1 MFGWQSGQSDI
12 FLIWSRNCDA
22 AGFCRNTVT
31 VAPLALAAI
40 IVVTLITMVIGAL
53 GIRVARTPDDFMVA
67 ARAVPPLRNAA
78 AISGEYLSAASFL
91 GVAGLILKDGL
102 GMLWY
107 PVGYAAGYLM
117 LLLLVA
123 APLRRFGAYT
133 IPDFAEGR
141 LGDPKLRKVAT
152 VFVLVI
158 GWFYLLPQL
167 KGAGLTLHVLL
178 GTPYWVGVGV
188 LAIVVTS
195 NIVAGGMKGV
205 TFVQAL
211 QYWIKLVAI
220 ATPAVILLA
229 VAGGIHRHELTRPA
243 PPVFAT
249 TTTVRVQTAVEFNVV
264 DAVEVTAK
272 GEVDG
277 VHVDGPLTLS
287 VGKHDVG
294 NSAVLVFPAGSVT
307 PHAEGLPALD
317 GRTWVSPFVD
327 AGMRG
332 SHPLAAT
339 YSLIVAT
346 FLGTLGLP
354 HILVRFYT
362 NRDGHAA
369 RRTTV
374 IVLMLLGC
382 FYVFPAVFA
391 ILGRLRDPGLYLTG
405 QTDSVVLVLPH
416 ALVAGV
422 GGEVLG
428 ALVAAGAFAAFLSTS
443 SGLLVSVAGAMA
455 HDLRRGGVATFRRC
469 AVLAG
474 AVGLVAGLQVQRFD
488 LNLLVGWCFAIA
500 ASTFCP
506 LLVLGIWWRKL
517 TWVGAIAGLLLG
529 GISSSVAI
537 ILTMIGIAQSGW
549 PGVLLGEPAIWTVP
563 LAFVAMI
570 TVSRAT
576 QAYLPPDLES
586 KLLQLHLPEAL
597 RARPAFGDA

>member
-1 MFGWQSGQSDI
+1 
-12 FLIWSRNCDA
+12 
-22 AGFCRNTVT
+22 VT
-31 VAPLALAAI
+31 FAPLALAAI
-40 IVVTLITMVIGAL
+40 VVVTLTTMVIGAL

-67 ARAVPPLRNAA
+67 ARAVPPFRNAA

-141 LGDPKLRKVAT
+141 LGDPRLRQVAT

-178 GTPYWVGVGV
+178 GTPYWVGVAV
-188 LAIVVTS
+188 LAVVVTS
-195 NIVAGGMKGV
+195 NIAAGGMKGV

-220 ATPAVILLA
+220 AVPAVVLLG
-229 VAGGIHRHELTRPA
+229 VVGGIHRSSLTRPV
-243 PPVFAT
+243 PPVFST
-249 TTTVRVQTAVEFNVV
+249 TTTVRVQTAVELNVLTPV
-264 DAVEVTAK
+264 SVTAD
-272 GEVDG
+272 GEIDG
-277 VHVDGPLTLS
+277 SPIDGPLTLGI
-287 VGKHDVG
+287 GKHEVRDG
-294 NSAVLVFPAGSVT
+294 AVLVFPAGAT
-307 PHAEGLPALD
+307 APHASGLPVLD
-317 GRTWVSPFVD
+317 GHSWVSPFVD
-327 AGMRG
+327 AGYRG
-332 SHPLAAT
+332 AHPLAST

-362 NRDGHAA
+362 NRDGRSA
-369 RRTTV
+369 RRTTI
-374 IVLMLLGC
+374 IVLMLLGG
-382 FYVFPAVFA
+382 FYLFPAVFA
-391 ILGRLRDPGLYLTG
+391 VLGRLRDPGLYVTG

-416 ALVAGV
+416 ALISGI
-422 GGEVLG
+422 GGSVLG

-455 HDLRRGGVATFRRC
+455 HDLLRGGVRTFRRC
-469 AVLAG
+469 AVVAG
-474 AVGLVAGLQVQRFD
+474 AVGLVAGFQVQRFD

-506 LLVLGIWWRKL
+506 LLVLGIWWRRL

-529 GISSSVAI
+529 GCSSSVAI
-537 ILTMIGIAQSGW
+537 IMTMVGVGQTGW
-549 PGVLLGEPAIWTVP
+549 PSVLLGQPAIWTVP
-563 LAFVAMI
+563 LAFLTMI
-570 TVSRAT
+570 VVSRAT
-576 QAYLPPDLES
+576 PACLPADLES

-597 RARPAFGDA
+597 RSRHPAYGEV

>member
-1 MFGWQSGQSDI
+1 
-12 FLIWSRNCDA
+12 L
-22 AGFCRNTVT
+22 T
-31 VAPLALAAI
+31 APLALIAVV
-40 IVVTLITMVIGAL
+40 VVTLATVIVGAL
-53 GIRVARTPDDFMVA
+53 GVRVARTPADFLVA

-91 GVAGLILKDGL
+91 GVAGLLLKDGL

-141 LGDPKLRKVAT
+141 LGEPRLRQVAT

-167 KGAGLTLHVLL
+167 KGAGLTLQVLL
-178 GTPYWVGVGV
+178 GTPYWVGVAV
-188 LAIVVTS
+188 LTIVVTS
-195 NIVAGGMKGV
+195 NIAAGGMKGV
-205 TFVQAL
+205 TFVQAV

-220 ATPAVILLA
+220 ATPAVVLI
-229 VAGGIHRHELTRPA
+229 VVVGGFHRQELTKPA
-243 PPVFAT
+243 PPVFPA
-249 TTTVRVQTAVEFNVV
+249 TTTVRVQTPVTFVV
-264 DAVEVTAK
+264 TQPVTITAK
-272 GEVDG
+272 GDVDG
-277 VHVDGPLTLS
+277 QHFDGPLTLTD
-287 VGKHDVG
+287 GRYQIAEG
-294 NSAVLVFPAGSVT
+294 AELVFPAGSTT
-307 PHAEGLPALD
+307 PHAESLHALD
-317 GRTWVSPFVD
+317 GSSWVSPLVN
-327 AGMRG
+327 AGHRG
-332 SHPLAAT
+332 GHPLAAT

-362 NRDGHAA
+362 NRNGRAA

-374 IVLMLLGC
+374 LVLMLLGL
-382 FYVFPAVFA
+382 FYLFPAVFGV
-391 ILGRLRDPGLYLTG
+391 LGRLRDPGLYLTG

-416 ALVAGV
+416 ALINSL
-422 GGEVLG
+422 GGEILG

-455 HDLRRGGVATFRRC
+455 HDLLRGGVRTFRRC
-469 AVLAG
+469 AVVAG
-474 AVGLVAGLQVQRFD
+474 VVGLAAGLQVARFD

-506 LLVLGIWWRKL
+506 LLVLGIWWRSL
-517 TWVGAIAGLLLG
+517 TWVGAITGLILG
-529 GISSSVAI
+529 GVSSSVAI
-537 ILTMIGIAQSGW
+537 ILTMIGIGTAGW
-549 PGVLLGEPAIWTVP
+549 PSVLLGQPAIWSVP
-563 LAFVAMI
+563 LAFLAM
-570 TVSRAT
+570 VVGSRLSPA
-576 QAYLPPDLES
+576 QLPTDLES

-597 RARPAFGDA
+597 RAADDSAAPSATG

>member
-1 MFGWQSGQSDI
+1 
-12 FLIWSRNCDA
+12 
-22 AGFCRNTVT
+22 VT
-31 VAPLALAAI
+31 GGELALVAI
-40 IVVTLITMVIGAL
+40 MAVTLITTVVGAL

-91 GVAGLILKDGL
+91 GVAGLLLKDGL

-141 LGDPKLRKVAT
+141 LGEPRLRQVAT
-152 VFVLVI
+152 AFVLLI

-178 GTPYWVGVGV
+178 GAPYWVGVGV

-195 NIVAGGMKGV
+195 NIAAGGMKGV
-205 TFVQAL
+205 TFVQAV

-220 ATPAVILLA
+220 ATPAVVLLV
-229 VAGGIHRHELTRPA
+229 VAGGIHRSALTRPA
-243 PPVFAT
+243 PPVFST
-249 TTTVRVQTAVEFNVV
+249 TTTVRVQTAVAFDVSSP
-264 DAVEVTAK
+264 VTVTVR
-272 GEVDG
+272 GTIDG
-277 VHVDGPLTLS
+277 VPIDGPLTLS
-287 VGKHDVG
+287 SGRHSVRDG
-294 NSAVLVFPAGSVT
+294 AVLVFPAGAAA
-307 PHAEGLPALD
+307 PHAAGLPVLS
-317 GRTWVSPFVD
+317 GRSWVSPFVND
-327 AGMRG
+327 GHRG
-332 SHPLAAT
+332 AHPLAAT

-362 NRDGHAA
+362 NRDGRAA

-374 IVLMLLGC
+374 LVLMLLGG
-382 FYVFPAVFA
+382 FYLFPAVFA
-391 ILGRLRDPGLYLTG
+391 VLARLRDPGLYLTG

-416 ALVAGV
+416 ALVAGL
-422 GGEVLG
+422 GGELLG

-455 HDLRRGGVATFRRC
+455 HDLLRGGVRTFRRC
-469 AVLAG
+469 AVVAG
-474 AVGLVAGLQVQRFD
+474 AIGLVAGLQVQQFD

-506 LLVLGIWWRKL
+506 LLVLGIWWRRL
-517 TWVGAIAGLLLG
+517 TWVGAIAGLVIG
-529 GISSSVAI
+529 GGSSSVAI
-537 ILTMIGIAQSGW
+537 ILTMLGVGRTGW
-549 PGVLLGEPAIWTVP
+549 PGVLLGQPAIWTVP
-563 LAFVAMI
+563 LAFLAMVA
-570 TVSRAT
+570 VSRAT
-576 QAYLPPDLES
+576 PAQLPADLEA
-586 KLLQLHLPEAL
+586 KLMQLHLPEAL
-597 RARPAFGDA
+597 QPRRPVERTSP

>member
-1 MFGWQSGQSDI
+1 MSGGSI
-12 FLIWSRNCDA
+12 ALIA
-22 AGFCRNTVT
+22 V
-31 VAPLALAAI
+31 
-40 IVVTLITMVIGAL
+40 IVVTLITMVVGAL
-53 GIRVARTPDDFMVA
+53 GIRIARTPDDFLVA

-91 GVAGLILKDGL
+91 GVAGLLLKDGL

-141 LGDPKLRKVAT
+141 LGAPRLRQVAT
-152 VFVLVI
+152 IFVLVI

-167 KGAGLTLHVLL
+167 KGAGLTLQVLL
-178 GTPYWVGVGV
+178 GTPYWVGVAV
-188 LAIVVTS
+188 LAVVVTS
-195 NIVAGGMKGV
+195 NIAAGGMKGV
-205 TFVQAL
+205 TFVQAV
-211 QYWIKLVAI
+211 QYWIKLMAI
-220 ATPAVILLA
+220 ATPAIVLIV
-229 VAGGIHRHELTRPA
+229 VAGGLHRADLAKPA
-243 PPVFAT
+243 PPVFDTAT
-249 TTTVRVQTAVEFNVV
+249 TVKVQATVDFVVAEPVTVQAHGDVDHELVE
-264 DAVEVTAK
+264 
-272 GEVDG
+272 
-277 VHVDGPLTLS
+277 GPLTLTTGAHRVAS
-287 VGKHDVG
+287 G
-294 NSAVLVFPAGSVT
+294 AELVFPAGSAA
-307 PHAEGLPALD
+307 PHAQGVRAQD
-317 GRTWVSPFVD
+317 GSSWVSPLVN
-327 AGMRG
+327 AGHKG
-332 SHPLAAT
+332 GHPLAAT

-362 NRDGHAA
+362 NRNGRAA

-374 IVLMLLGC
+374 IVLGLLGV
-382 FYVFPAVFA
+382 FYLFPAVFA
-391 ILGRLRDPGLYLTG
+391 VLARLRDPGLYLTG

-416 ALVAGV
+416 ALITSVW
-422 GGEVLG
+422 GEILG

-455 HDLRRGGVATFRRC
+455 HDLLRGGVRTFRRC
-469 AVLAG
+469 ALLAG
-474 AVGLVAGLQVQRFD
+474 AIGLVAGLQVQRFD

-506 LLVLGIWWRKL
+506 LLVLGIWWRSL

-529 GISSSVAI
+529 GVSSSVAI
-537 ILTMIGIAQSGW
+537 IMTMVGVGNSGW
-549 PGVLLGEPAIWTVP
+549 PSVLLGQPAIWTVP

-570 TVSRAT
+570 IGSRLTPA
-576 QAYLPPDLES
+576 QMPADLES

-597 RARPAFGDA
+597 RPVVPAAD

>member
-1 MFGWQSGQSDI
+1 
-12 FLIWSRNCDA
+12 
-22 AGFCRNTVT
+22 VT
-31 VAPLALAAI
+31 FAPLALAAI

-67 ARAVPPLRNAA
+67 ARAVPPFRNAA

-141 LGDPKLRKVAT
+141 LGDPRLRQVAT

-188 LAIVVTS
+188 LAVVVTS
-195 NIVAGGMKGV
+195 NIAAGGMKGV

-220 ATPAVILLA
+220 AVPAVVLLG
-229 VAGGIHRHELTRPA
+229 VVGGIHRSALTRPV
-243 PPVFAT
+243 PPVFST
-249 TTTVRVQTAVEFNVV
+249 NTTVRVQTSVELNVV
-264 DAVEVTAK
+264 TAVGVTAD
-272 GEVDG
+272 GEIDG
-277 VHVDGPLTLS
+277 TRFDGPITLA
-287 VGKHDVG
+287 VGKHDVRDG
-294 NSAVLVFPAGSVT
+294 AVLVFPAGAT
-307 PHAEGLPALD
+307 APHASGLPVLD
-317 GRTWVSPFVD
+317 GHSWVSPFVD
-327 AGMRG
+327 AGHRG
-332 SHPLAAT
+332 AHPLAST

-362 NRDGHAA
+362 NRDGRAA
-369 RRTTV
+369 RRTTI
-374 IVLMLLGC
+374 IVLMLLGG

-391 ILGRLRDPGLYLTG
+391 VLGRLRDPGLYVTG

-416 ALVAGV
+416 ALISGI
-422 GGEVLG
+422 GGSVLG

-455 HDLRRGGVATFRRC
+455 HDLLRGGVRTFRRC
-469 AVLAG
+469 AVVAG

-506 LLVLGIWWRKL
+506 LLVLGIWWRRL

-529 GISSSVAI
+529 GCSSSVAI
-537 ILTMIGIAQSGW
+537 IMTMVGVGQSGW
-549 PGVLLGEPAIWTVP
+549 PSVLLGQPAIWTVP
-563 LAFVAMI
+563 LAFFTMVV
-570 TVSRAT
+570 VSRAT
-576 QAYLPPDLES
+576 PAFLPPDLES

-597 RARPAFGDA
+597 RSRHPAYGEA

>member
-1 MFGWQSGQSDI
+1 LTI
-12 FLIWSRNCDA
+12 
-22 AGFCRNTVT
+22 
-31 VAPLALAAI
+31 APLALAAI
-40 IVVTLITMVIGAL
+40 IVVTLITMIVGAL

-67 ARAVPPLRNAA
+67 ARAVPSVRNAA

-141 LGDPKLRKVAT
+141 LGEPRLRKVAT
-152 VFVLVI
+152 AFVLVI

-167 KGAGLTLHVLL
+167 KGAGLTLNVLL

-195 NIVAGGMKGV
+195 NIAAGGMKGV

-220 ATPAVILLA
+220 AVPAVVLLA
-229 VAGGIHRHELTRPA
+229 VVGGIHRQSLTRPV
-243 PPVFAT
+243 PPMFAT
-249 TTTVRVQTAVEFNVV
+249 ATTVHVQTSVDINVITP
-264 DAVEVTAK
+264 VTITAN
-272 GEVDG
+272 GTIEG
-277 VHVDGPLTLS
+277 VKVDGPLTLTA
-287 VGKHDVG
+287 GKYDIKDG
-294 NSAVLVFPAGSVT
+294 AVLVFPAGAAT
-307 PHAEGLPALD
+307 PHA
-317 GRTWVSPFVD
+317 
-327 AGMRG
+327 
-332 SHPLAAT
+332 LAAT

-362 NRDGHAA
+362 NKDGRAA

-374 IVLMLLGC
+374 IVLMLLGS

-391 ILGRLRDPGLYLTG
+391 VLGRLRDPSLYLTG

-416 ALVAGV
+416 ALI
-422 GGEVLG
+422 GGIGGSILG

-455 HDLRRGGVATFRRC
+455 HDLMRGGVRTFRKC
-469 AVLAG
+469 AVVAG
-474 AVGLVAGLQVQRFD
+474 AVGLVAGLQVQSFD
-488 LNLLVGWCFAIA
+488 LNMLVGWGGAIA

-506 LLVLGIWWRKL
+506 LLVLGIWWRRL
-517 TWVGAIAGLLLG
+517 TWVGAIAGLILG
-529 GISSSVAI
+529 GCSSSVAI
-537 ILTMIGIAQSGW
+537 ILTMAGVGQRGW
-549 PGVLLGEPAIWTVP
+549 PGVLLGQPAIWTVP
-563 LAFVAMI
+563 LAFLAMI
-570 TVSRAT
+570 VVSRAT
-576 QAYLPPDLES
+576 PSYLPTDLES

-597 RARPAFGDA
+597 RKT

>member
-1 MFGWQSGQSDI
+1 
-12 FLIWSRNCDA
+12 
-22 AGFCRNTVT
+22 VT
-31 VAPLALAAI
+31 FAPLALCAVV
-40 IVVTLITMVIGAL
+40 VVTLITMVVGAL

-141 LGDPKLRKVAT
+141 LGDRRLRQVAT

-167 KGAGLTLHVLL
+167 KGAGLTLHILL

-195 NIVAGGMKGV
+195 NIAAGGMKGV

-220 ATPAVILLA
+220 AVPAVVLLA
-229 VAGGIHRHELTRPA
+229 VAGGIHRQTLTRPA
-243 PPVFAT
+243 PPVFET
-249 TTTVRVQTAVEFNVV
+249 MTTVRVQTAVTFNVASQV
-264 DAVEVTAK
+264 TVTAD
-272 GEVDG
+272 GLVDG
-277 VHVDGPLTLS
+277 ARFAGPVTLG
-287 VGKHDVG
+287 VGKHDVRDG
-294 NSAVLVFPAGSVT
+294 AVLVFPAGSAT
-307 PHAEGLPALD
+307 PHATGLSMFT
-317 GRTWVSPFVD
+317 GRSWVSPFVD
-327 AGMRG
+327 DGHKGA
-332 SHPLAAT
+332 HPLAAT

-362 NRDGHAA
+362 NRDGHSA
-369 RRTTV
+369 RRTTI
-374 IVLMLLGC
+374 IVLMLLGA
-382 FYVFPAVFA
+382 FYIFPAVFA
-391 ILGRLRDPGLYLTG
+391 VLGRLRDPGLYLTG

-416 ALVAGV
+416 ALI
-422 GGEVLG
+422 GGLGGSVLG

-455 HDLRRGGVATFRRC
+455 HDLLRGGVRAFRRC
-469 AVLAG
+469 AVVAG

-506 LLVLGIWWRKL
+506 LLVLGIWWRRL
-517 TWVGAIAGLLLG
+517 TWVGAIAGLILG
-529 GISSSVAI
+529 GASSSIAI
-537 ILTMIGIAQSGW
+537 VLTMLRVGQTGW
-549 PGVLLGEPAIWTVP
+549 PGVLLGQPAIWTVP
-563 LAFVAMI
+563 LAFLAM
-570 TVSRAT
+570 VVGSRLT
-576 QAYLPPDLES
+576 PAYLPDDLES

-597 RARPAFGDA
+597 RSNRAAYGDRT

>member
-1 MFGWQSGQSDI
+1 MTF
-12 FLIWSRNCDA
+12 
-22 AGFCRNTVT
+22 
-31 VAPLALAAI
+31 APLALAAI
-40 IVVTLITMVIGAL
+40 IVVTLITMVVGAL

-67 ARAVPPLRNAA
+67 ARAVPPFRNAA

-141 LGDPKLRKVAT
+141 LGEPRLRQVAT

-195 NIVAGGMKGV
+195 NIAAGGMKGV

-220 ATPAVILLA
+220 AVPAVVLLA
-229 VAGGIHRHELTRPA
+229 VAGGVHRA

-249 TTTVRVQTAVEFNVV
+249 TTTVRVQTSVDFNVV
-264 DAVEVTAK
+264 TPVTVTA
-272 GEVDG
+272 DG
-277 VHVDGPLTLS
+277 TIDGSKVDGPLTLT
-287 VGKHDVG
+287 VGKHDVRDG
-294 NSAVLVFPAGSVT
+294 AVLVFPAGSPT
-307 PHAEGLPALD
+307 PHATGLPILD
-317 GRTWVSPFVD
+317 GTAWVSPFVD
-327 AGMRG
+327 AGHRG
-332 SHPLAAT
+332 AHPLAAT

-362 NRDGHAA
+362 NQDGRSA
-369 RRTTV
+369 RRTTI
-374 IVLMLLGC
+374 IVLMLLGG
-382 FYVFPAVFA
+382 FYIFPAVFA
-391 ILGRLRDPGLYLTG
+391 VLGRLRDPGLYLTG

-416 ALVAGV
+416 ALI
-422 GGEVLG
+422 GGIGGSILG

-455 HDLRRGGVATFRRC
+455 HDLLRGGVRTFRRC

-474 AVGLVAGLQVQRFD
+474 AVGLVAGLQVQKFD
-488 LNLLVGWCFAIA
+488 LNMLVGWCFAIA

-506 LLVLGIWWRKL
+506 LLVLGIWWRRL
-517 TWVGAIAGLLLG
+517 TWVGAVAGLILG
-529 GISSSVAI
+529 GGTSSVAI
-537 ILTMIGIAQSGW
+537 ILTMAGVGQGGW
-549 PGVLLGEPAIWTVP
+549 PGVLLGQPAIWTVP
-563 LAFVAMI
+563 LAFLAMV

-576 QAYLPPDLES
+576 PAYLPADLES

-597 RARPAFGDA
+597 RPRRPAFGEQSAGRSG

>member
-1 MFGWQSGQSDI
+1 
-12 FLIWSRNCDA
+12 
-22 AGFCRNTVT
+22 VT
-31 VAPLALAAI
+31 FAPLAVGAI
-40 IVVTLITMVIGAL
+40 IVVTLITMVVGAL

-67 ARAVPPLRNAA
+67 ARAVPPFRNAA

-141 LGDPKLRKVAT
+141 LGEPRLRQVAT

-188 LAIVVTS
+188 LAVVVTS
-195 NIVAGGMKGV
+195 NIAAGGMKGV

-220 ATPAVILLA
+220 AVPAVVLLG
-229 VAGGIHRHELTRPA
+229 VAGGLHRDELSRPA
-243 PPVFAT
+243 PPVFSTAT
-249 TTTVRVQTAVEFNVV
+249 TIKVQTSVTLNVLTPV
-264 DAVEVTAK
+264 SVTAD
-272 GEVDG
+272 GLVDG
-277 VHVDGPLTLS
+277 SRFDGPLTLD
-287 VGKHDVG
+287 VGKHDVRNG
-294 NSAVLVFPAGSVT
+294 AVLIFPAGAT
-307 PHAEGLPALD
+307 APHASGLPVLD
-317 GRTWVSPFVD
+317 GQSWVSPFVN
-327 AGMRG
+327 AGHRG
-332 SHPLAAT
+332 AHPLAST

-362 NRDGHAA
+362 NRDGRAA
-369 RRTTV
+369 RRTTI
-374 IVLMLLGC
+374 IVLMLLGG
-382 FYVFPAVFA
+382 FYLFPAVFA
-391 ILGRLRDPGLYLTG
+391 VLGRLRDPGLYVTG

-416 ALVAGV
+416 ALISGI
-422 GGEVLG
+422 GGSVLG

-455 HDLRRGGVATFRRC
+455 HDLLRGGVRTFRRC
-469 AVLAG
+469 AVVAG

-506 LLVLGIWWRKL
+506 LLVLGIWWRRL
-517 TWVGAIAGLLLG
+517 TWVGAIAGLVLG
-529 GISSSVAI
+529 GGSSSVAI
-537 ILTMIGIAQSGW
+537 ILTMLGVGQNGW
-549 PGVLLGEPAIWTVP
+549 PGVLLGQPAIWTVP

-570 TVSRAT
+570 VVSRAT
-576 QAYLPPDLES
+576 PAYLPADLES

-597 RARPAFGDA
+597 RPRHPAYGEP

>member
-1 MFGWQSGQSDI
+1 MS
-12 FLIWSRNCDA
+12 A
-22 AGFCRNTVT
+22 AE
-31 VAPLALAAI
+31 LALLAV
-40 IVVTLITMVIGAL
+40 IVVTLITMVVGAL
-53 GIRVARTPDDFMVA
+53 GIRVARTPDDFLVA

-91 GVAGLILKDGL
+91 GVAGLLLKDGL

-141 LGDPKLRKVAT
+141 LGEPKLRRVAT
-152 VFVLVI
+152 IFVLVI

-167 KGAGLTLHVLL
+167 KGAGLTLQVLL
-178 GTPYWVGVGV
+178 GTPYWVGVAV
-188 LAIVVTS
+188 LAVVVTS
-195 NIVAGGMKGV
+195 NIAAGGMKGV
-205 TFVQAL
+205 TFVQAV
-211 QYWIKLVAI
+211 QYWIKLMAI
-220 ATPAVILLA
+220 ATPAIVLIV
-229 VAGGIHRHELTRPA
+229 VAGGFQRQALTQPA
-243 PPVFAT
+243 PPVFDKA
-249 TTTVRVQTAVEFNVV
+249 TTVRVQTTVAFVV
-264 DAVEVTAK
+264 TKPVTVNAH
-272 GEVDG
+272 GSVDG
-277 VHVDGPLTLS
+277 EQFDGPLTLS
-287 VGKHDVG
+287 TGTHEVRDG
-294 NSAVLVFPAGSVT
+294 AVLDFPAGSTT
-307 PHAEGLPALD
+307 PHAKGLPALD
-317 GRTWVSPFVD
+317 GRSWVSPLVN
-327 AGMRG
+327 AGQRG
-332 SHPLAAT
+332 AHPLAAT

-362 NRDGHAA
+362 NRNGRAA

-374 IVLMLLGC
+374 IVLGLLGI
-382 FYVFPAVFA
+382 FYLFPAVFA
-391 ILGRLRDPGLYLTG
+391 VLGRLRDPGLYLTG

-416 ALVAGV
+416 ALISSV
-422 GGEVLG
+422 GGEILG

-455 HDLRRGGVATFRRC
+455 HDLLRGGVRTFRRC

-506 LLVLGIWWRKL
+506 LLVLGIWWRGL

-529 GISSSVAI
+529 GVSSSAAIVA
-537 ILTMIGIAQSGW
+537 TMVGVGHTGW
-549 PGVLLGEPAIWTVP
+549 PSVLLGQPAIWTVP
-563 LAFVAMI
+563 LAFAAMI
-570 TVSRAT
+570 GGSRLT
-576 QAYLPPDLES
+576 PQHLPADLES
-586 KLLQLHLPEAL
+586 KLLQLHLPEVLRPQAL
-597 RARPAFGDA
+597 HGVAEPSTLG

>member
-1 MFGWQSGQSDI
+1 
-12 FLIWSRNCDA
+12 L
-22 AGFCRNTVT
+22 T

-40 IVVTLITMVIGAL
+40 IVVTLITMVVGAL

-67 ARAVPPLRNAA
+67 ARAVPPFRNAA

-141 LGDPKLRKVAT
+141 LGEPRLRKVAT
-152 VFVLVI
+152 AFVLVI

-167 KGAGLTLHVLL
+167 KGAGLTLNVLL

-195 NIVAGGMKGV
+195 NIAAGGMKGV

-220 ATPAVILLA
+220 AVPAVVLLA
-229 VAGGIHRHELTRPA
+229 VVGGVHREALTRPA

-249 TTTVRVQTAVEFNVV
+249 QTTVHVQTSVDIVV
-264 DAVEVTAK
+264 ITPVTVTA
-272 GEVDG
+272 DG
-277 VHVDGPLTLS
+277 TIEGVKVDGPLNL
-287 VGKHDVG
+287 VPGKYEVKDG
-294 NSAVLVFPAGSVT
+294 AVLVFPAGAPT
-307 PHAEGLPALD
+307 PHATGLPILD
-317 GRTWVSPFVD
+317 GKSWVSPFVD
-327 AGMRG
+327 AGHRG
-332 SHPLAAT
+332 AHPLAAT

-362 NRDGHAA
+362 NQDGRAA
-369 RRTTV
+369 RRTTI
-374 IVLMLLGC
+374 IVLMLLGG

-391 ILGRLRDPGLYLTG
+391 VLGRLRDPSLYLTG

-416 ALVAGV
+416 ALI
-422 GGEVLG
+422 GGIGGSVLG

-455 HDLRRGGVATFRRC
+455 HDLMRGGVRTFRRC
-469 AVLAG
+469 AVVAG
-474 AVGLVAGLQVQRFD
+474 AVGLVAGLQVQSFD
-488 LNLLVGWCFAIA
+488 LNMLVGWCFAIA

-506 LLVLGIWWRKL
+506 LLVLGIWWRRL
-517 TWVGAIAGLLLG
+517 TWVGAIAGLVLG
-529 GISSSVAI
+529 GCTSSVAI
-537 ILTMIGIAQSGW
+537 ILTMAGVGQRGW
-549 PGVLLGEPAIWTVP
+549 PEVLLGQPAIWTVP
-563 LAFVAMI
+563 LAFLAMI
-570 TVSRAT
+570 VVSRAT
-576 QAYLPPDLES
+576 PSYLPTDLES

-597 RARPAFGDA
+597 RPRHPSFGET

>member
-1 MFGWQSGQSDI
+1 LTF
-12 FLIWSRNCDA
+12 
-22 AGFCRNTVT
+22 
-31 VAPLALAAI
+31 APLALAAI
-40 IVVTLITMVIGAL
+40 IVVTLITMVVGAL

-67 ARAVPPLRNAA
+67 ARAVPPFRNAA

-141 LGDPKLRKVAT
+141 LGEPRLRQVAT
-152 VFVLVI
+152 LFVLVI

-195 NIVAGGMKGV
+195 NIAAGGMKGV

-220 ATPAVILLA
+220 AVPAVVLLA
-229 VAGGIHRHELTRPA
+229 VVGGLHRNSLSRPV
-243 PPVFAT
+243 PPVFSEA
-249 TTTVRVQTAVEFNVV
+249 TTVRVQTSVAINVV
-264 DAVEVTAK
+264 TPVTVTAH
-272 GEVDG
+272 GTIDG
-277 VHVDGPLTLS
+277 VKIDGPLTLNP
-287 VGKHDVG
+287 GKYDVRDG
-294 NSAVLVFPAGSVT
+294 AVLVFPAGSTT
-307 PHAEGLPALD
+307 PHASGLPILD
-317 GRTWVSPFVD
+317 GKSWVSPFVD
-327 AGMRG
+327 AGHRG
-332 SHPLAAT
+332 AHPLAAT

-362 NRDGHAA
+362 NRDGRSA
-369 RRTTV
+369 RRTTI
-374 IVLMLLGC
+374 IVLMLLGG
-382 FYVFPAVFA
+382 FYIFPAVFA
-391 ILGRLRDPGLYLTG
+391 VLGRLHDPGLYVTG

-416 ALVAGV
+416 ALI
-422 GGEVLG
+422 GGIGGSVLG

-455 HDLRRGGVATFRRC
+455 HDLLRGGVRTFRRC
-469 AVLAG
+469 AVVAG

-488 LNLLVGWCFAIA
+488 LNMLVGWCFAIA

-506 LLVLGIWWRKL
+506 LLVLGIWWRRL

-529 GISSSVAI
+529 GTSSSVAI
-537 ILTMIGIAQSGW
+537 ILTMAGVGQRGW
-549 PGVLLGEPAIWTVP
+549 PGVLLGQPAIWTVP
-563 LAFVAMI
+563 LAFLTMVA
-570 TVSRAT
+570 VSRAT
-576 QAYLPPDLES
+576 PAYLPADLES

-597 RARPAFGDA
+597 RPLRG

>member
-1 MFGWQSGQSDI
+1 LTF
-12 FLIWSRNCDA
+12 
-22 AGFCRNTVT
+22 
-31 VAPLALAAI
+31 APLALAAI
-40 IVVTLITMVIGAL
+40 IVVTLITMVVGAL

-67 ARAVPPLRNAA
+67 ARAVPPFRNAA

-141 LGDPKLRKVAT
+141 LGEPRLRQVAT
-152 VFVLVI
+152 AFVLVI

-188 LAIVVTS
+188 LAVVVTS
-195 NIVAGGMKGV
+195 NIAAGGMKGV

-220 ATPAVILLA
+220 AVPAVVLLA
-229 VAGGIHRHELTRPA
+229 VVGGLHRNSLTRPV
-243 PPVFAT
+243 PPVFSQAT
-249 TTTVRVQTAVEFNVV
+249 TIRVQTSVAINVV
-264 DAVEVTAK
+264 TPVTVTAH
-272 GEVDG
+272 GTIEG
-277 VHVDGPLTLS
+277 IRIDGPLTLNP
-287 VGKHDVG
+287 GKYDVRDG
-294 NSAVLVFPAGSVT
+294 AVLVFPAGSPT
-307 PHAEGLPALD
+307 PHASGLPILD
-317 GRTWVSPFVD
+317 GKSWVSPFVY
-327 AGMRG
+327 AGHRG
-332 SHPLAAT
+332 AHPLAAT

-362 NRDGHAA
+362 NRDGRSA
-369 RRTTV
+369 RRTTI
-374 IVLMLLGC
+374 IVLMLLGG
-382 FYVFPAVFA
+382 FYIFPAVFA
-391 ILGRLRDPGLYLTG
+391 VLGRLRDPGLYLTG

-416 ALVAGV
+416 ALI
-422 GGEVLG
+422 GGIGGSVLG

-455 HDLRRGGVATFRRC
+455 HDLLRGGVRTFRRC
-469 AVLAG
+469 AVVAG
-474 AVGLVAGLQVQRFD
+474 AVGLIAGLQVQRFD
-488 LNLLVGWCFAIA
+488 LNMLVGWCFAIA

-506 LLVLGIWWRKL
+506 LLVLGIWWRRL
-517 TWVGAIAGLLLG
+517 TWVGAVAGLILG
-529 GISSSVAI
+529 GTTSSVAI
-537 ILTMIGIAQSGW
+537 ILTMAGVGQRGW
-549 PGVLLGEPAIWTVP
+549 PGVLLGQPAIWTVP
-563 LAFVAMI
+563 LAFLTMVA
-570 TVSRAT
+570 VSRAT
-576 QAYLPPDLES
+576 PAYLPADLES

-597 RARPAFGDA
+597 RPLRG

>member
-1 MFGWQSGQSDI
+1 MTF
-12 FLIWSRNCDA
+12 
-22 AGFCRNTVT
+22 
-31 VAPLALAAI
+31 APLALAAI
-40 IVVTLITMVIGAL
+40 IVVTLITMVVGAL

-67 ARAVPPLRNAA
+67 ARAVPPFRNAA

-91 GVAGLILKDGL
+91 GVAGLMLKDGL

-141 LGDPKLRKVAT
+141 LGEPRLRQVAT

-195 NIVAGGMKGV
+195 NIAAGGMKGV

-220 ATPAVILLA
+220 AVPAVVLLA
-229 VAGGIHRHELTRPA
+229 VVGGLHRNSLTRPV
-243 PPVFAT
+243 PPVFSEA
-249 TTTVRVQTAVEFNVV
+249 TTVRVQTSVAINVV
-264 DAVEVTAK
+264 TPVTITAHGTIEGIK
-272 GEVDG
+272 I
-277 VHVDGPLTLS
+277 DGPLTLNP
-287 VGKHDVG
+287 GKYDVRDG
-294 NSAVLVFPAGSVT
+294 AVLVFPAGSPT
-307 PHAEGLPALD
+307 PHASGLPILD
-317 GRTWVSPFVD
+317 GKSWVSPFVD
-327 AGMRG
+327 SGHRG
-332 SHPLAAT
+332 AHPLAAT

-362 NRDGHAA
+362 NRDGRSA
-369 RRTTV
+369 RRTTI
-374 IVLMLLGC
+374 IVLMLLGG
-382 FYVFPAVFA
+382 FYIFPAVFA
-391 ILGRLRDPGLYLTG
+391 VLGRLRDPGLYLTG

-416 ALVAGV
+416 ALI
-422 GGEVLG
+422 GGIGGSVLG

-455 HDLRRGGVATFRRC
+455 HDLLRGGVRTFRRC
-469 AVLAG
+469 AVVAG

-488 LNLLVGWCFAIA
+488 LNMLVGWCFAIA

-506 LLVLGIWWRKL
+506 LLVLGIWWRRL
-517 TWVGAIAGLLLG
+517 TWVGAVAGLILG
-529 GISSSVAI
+529 GTTSSVAI
-537 ILTMIGIAQSGW
+537 ILTMAGVGQRGW
-549 PGVLLGEPAIWTVP
+549 PGVLLGQPAIWTVP
-563 LAFVAMI
+563 LAFLTMVA
-570 TVSRAT
+570 VSRAT
-576 QAYLPPDLES
+576 PAYLPADLES

-597 RARPAFGDA
+597 RPLRG

>member
-1 MFGWQSGQSDI
+1 MT
-12 FLIWSRNCDA
+12 A
-22 AGFCRNTVT
+22 AS
-31 VAPLALAAI
+31 LALIAVV
-40 IVVTLITMVIGAL
+40 VVTLITMVVGAL
-53 GIRVARTPDDFMVA
+53 GIRVARTPDDFLVA

-91 GVAGLILKDGL
+91 GVAGLLLKDGL

-141 LGDPKLRKVAT
+141 LGEPRLRQVAT

-167 KGAGLTLHVLL
+167 KGAGLTLQVLL
-178 GTPYWVGVGV
+178 GTPYWVGVAV
-188 LAIVVTS
+188 LAVVVTS
-195 NIVAGGMKGV
+195 NIAAGGMKGV

-211 QYWIKLVAI
+211 QYWIKLMAI
-220 ATPAVILLA
+220 ATPAIVLL
-229 VAGGIHRHELTRPA
+229 VVVGGIHREALTRPA
-243 PPVFAT
+243 PPVFSKAT
-249 TTTVRVQTAVEFNVV
+249 TVHVQTGVEFVV
-264 DAVEVTAK
+264 TQPVTIS
-272 GEVDG
+272 VDG
-277 VHVDGPLTLS
+277 VVDGRSLKGPLALTTGPHE
-287 VGKHDVG
+287 VKDG
-294 NSAVLVFPAGSVT
+294 ATLVFPAGAAA
-307 PHAEGLPALD
+307 PHAKGLHELD
-317 GRTWVSPFVD
+317 GRSWVSPLVN
-327 AGMRG
+327 AGQRG
-332 SHPLAAT
+332 AHPLAAT

-362 NRDGHAA
+362 NRNGRAA

-374 IVLMLLGC
+374 IVLGLLGT
-382 FYVFPAVFA
+382 FYLFPAVFA
-391 ILGRLRDPGLYLTG
+391 VLGRLRDPALYFAG

-416 ALVAGV
+416 ALIQSL
-422 GGEVLG
+422 GGEILG

-455 HDLRRGGVATFRRC
+455 HDLMRGGVRTFRRC

-506 LLVLGIWWRKL
+506 LLLLGIWWRRL
-517 TWVGAIAGLLLG
+517 TWVGAIAGLVLG
-529 GISSSVAI
+529 GVSSSAAI
-537 ILTMIGIAQSGW
+537 ILTMVGIGRTGW
-549 PGVLLGEPAIWTVP
+549 PSVLLGQPAIWTVP
-563 LAFVAMI
+563 LAFAAMVI
-570 TVSRAT
+570 GSRLSPQQMPA
-576 QAYLPPDLES
+576 DLES

-597 RARPAFGDA
+597 RPRVTHGVPESSSVS

>member
-1 MFGWQSGQSDI
+1 MTF
-12 FLIWSRNCDA
+12 
-22 AGFCRNTVT
+22 
-31 VAPLALAAI
+31 APLALAAI

-67 ARAVPPLRNAA
+67 ARAVPPFRNAA

-141 LGDPKLRKVAT
+141 LGDPRLRQVAT

-188 LAIVVTS
+188 LAVVVTS
-195 NIVAGGMKGV
+195 NIAAGGMKGV

-220 ATPAVILLA
+220 AVPAVVLLG
-229 VAGGIHRHELTRPA
+229 VVGGIHRSSLTRPV
-243 PPVFAT
+243 PPVFPT
-249 TTTVRVQTAVEFNVV
+249 TTTVRVQTSVELNVLTPV
-264 DAVEVTAK
+264 GVTA
-272 GEVDG
+272 DG
-277 VHVDGPLTLS
+277 VIDGVRIDGPLTLAI
-287 VGKHDVG
+287 GKHDVRDG
-294 NSAVLVFPAGSVT
+294 AVLVFPAGAT
-307 PHAEGLPALD
+307 APHAAGLPVLD
-317 GRTWVSPFVD
+317 GKSWVSPFVD
-327 AGMRG
+327 AGHRG
-332 SHPLAAT
+332 AHPLAST

-362 NRDGHAA
+362 NRDGRSA
-369 RRTTV
+369 RRTTI
-374 IVLMLLGC
+374 IVLMLLGG
-382 FYVFPAVFA
+382 FYLFPAVFA
-391 ILGRLRDPGLYLTG
+391 VLGRLRDPGLYVTG

-416 ALVAGV
+416 ALISGI
-422 GGEVLG
+422 GGSVLG

-455 HDLRRGGVATFRRC
+455 HDLLRGGVRTFRRC
-469 AVLAG
+469 AVVAG

-506 LLVLGIWWRKL
+506 LLVLGIWWRRL
-517 TWVGAIAGLLLG
+517 TWVGAIAGLILG
-529 GISSSVAI
+529 GCSSSVAI
-537 ILTMIGIAQSGW
+537 IMTMVGVGQSGW
-549 PGVLLGEPAIWTVP
+549 PSVLLGQPAIWTVP
-563 LAFVAMI
+563 LAFFTMI
-570 TVSRAT
+570 VVSRAT
-576 QAYLPPDLES
+576 PAFLPPDLES

-597 RARPAFGDA
+597 RSRHPAYGEA

>member
-1 MFGWQSGQSDI
+1 
-12 FLIWSRNCDA
+12 L
-22 AGFCRNTVT
+22 T
-31 VAPLALAAI
+31 VAPLALAAV
-40 IVVTLITMVIGAL
+40 IVVTLITMVVGAL

-91 GVAGLILKDGL
+91 GVAGLMLKDGL

-141 LGDPKLRKVAT
+141 LGDPRLRQVAT

-158 GWFYLLPQL
+158 GWFYFLPQL

-178 GTPYWVGVGV
+178 GTPYWVGVSV
-188 LAIVVTS
+188 LAVVVTS
-195 NIVAGGMKGV
+195 NIAAGGMKGV

-220 ATPAVILLA
+220 ATPAIVLLV
-229 VAGGIHRHELTRPA
+229 VAGGIHRQALTRPA

-249 TTTVRVQTAVEFNVV
+249 ATTVRVQTTVVFNVV
-264 DAVEVTAK
+264 EPVTVRAQ
-272 GEVDG
+272 GIVDG
-277 VHVDGPLTLS
+277 STLDGPLALS
-287 VGKHDVG
+287 PGKHEVRDG
-294 NSAVLVFPAGSVT
+294 AVLVFPAGATT
-307 PHAEGLPALD
+307 PHASGLPVLS
-317 GRTWVSPFVD
+317 GRSWVSPFVD
-327 AGMRG
+327 AGHRG
-332 SHPLAAT
+332 AHPLAAT

-369 RRTTV
+369 RRTTI
-374 IVLMLLGC
+374 IVLMLLGG

-391 ILGRLRDPGLYLTG
+391 VLGRLRDPGLYLTG

-416 ALVAGV
+416 ALI
-422 GGEVLG
+422 GGLGGSLLG

-455 HDLRRGGVATFRRC
+455 HDLLRGGVRTFRRC

-506 LLVLGIWWRKL
+506 LLVLGIWWRRL
-517 TWVGAIAGLLLG
+517 TWVGAIAGLVIG
-529 GISSSVAI
+529 GGSSSAAI
-537 ILTMIGIAQSGW
+537 VLTMVGVGRSGW
-549 PGVLLGEPAIWTVP
+549 PGVLLGQPAIWTVP
-563 LAFVAMI
+563 LAFLAMVV
-570 TVSRAT
+570 VSRAT
-576 QAYLPPDLES
+576 PAYLPADLES

-597 RARPAFGDA
+597 RSRGPAAYKES

>member
-1 MFGWQSGQSDI
+1 MTF
-12 FLIWSRNCDA
+12 
-22 AGFCRNTVT
+22 
-31 VAPLALAAI
+31 APLAMAAI
-40 IVVTLITMVIGAL
+40 IIVTLITMVIGAL

-67 ARAVPPLRNAA
+67 ARAVPPFRNAA

-141 LGDPKLRKVAT
+141 LGDPRLRQVAT
-152 VFVLVI
+152 LFVLVI

-188 LAIVVTS
+188 LAVVVTS
-195 NIVAGGMKGV
+195 NIAAGGMKGV

-220 ATPAVILLA
+220 AVPAVVLLG
-229 VAGGIHRHELTRPA
+229 VVGGIHRSELTRPV
-243 PPVFAT
+243 PPVFST
-249 TTTVRVQTAVEFNVV
+249 TTTVRVQTSVELNVLTPV
-264 DAVEVTAK
+264 NVSA
-272 GEVDG
+272 DG
-277 VHVDGPLTLS
+277 QIDGSRTDGPLTLGI
-287 VGKHDVG
+287 GKHEVRDG
-294 NSAVLVFPAGSVT
+294 AVLVFPAGAT
-307 PHAEGLPALD
+307 APHASGLPVLD
-317 GRTWVSPFVD
+317 GHSWVSPFVD
-327 AGMRG
+327 AGHRG
-332 SHPLAAT
+332 AHPLAST

-362 NRDGHAA
+362 NRDGRSA
-369 RRTTV
+369 RRTTI
-374 IVLMLLGC
+374 IVLMLLGG
-382 FYVFPAVFA
+382 FYLFPAVFA
-391 ILGRLRDPGLYLTG
+391 VLGRLRDPGLYVTG

-416 ALVAGV
+416 TLISGI
-422 GGEVLG
+422 GGSVLG

-455 HDLRRGGVATFRRC
+455 HDLLRGGVRTFRRC
-469 AVLAG
+469 AVVAG

-506 LLVLGIWWRKL
+506 LLVLGIWWRRL

-529 GISSSVAI
+529 GCSSSMAI
-537 ILTMIGIAQSGW
+537 IMTMAGVGQTGW
-549 PGVLLGEPAIWTVP
+549 PSVLLGQPAIWTVP
-563 LAFVAMI
+563 LAFLTMI
-570 TVSRAT
+570 VVSRAT
-576 QAYLPPDLES
+576 QAFLPADLES
-586 KLLQLHLPEAL
+586 KMLQLHLPEAL
-597 RARPAFGDA
+597 RSRHPAYGDA

>member
-1 MFGWQSGQSDI
+1 
-12 FLIWSRNCDA
+12 
-22 AGFCRNTVT
+22 VT
-31 VAPLALAAI
+31 FAPLALAAI

-67 ARAVPPLRNAA
+67 ARAVPPFRNAA

-141 LGDPKLRKVAT
+141 LGDPRLRQVAT

-188 LAIVVTS
+188 LAVVVTS
-195 NIVAGGMKGV
+195 NIAAGGMKGV

-211 QYWIKLVAI
+211 HYWIKLVAI
-220 ATPAVILLA
+220 AVPAVVLLG
-229 VAGGIHRHELTRPA
+229 VVGGIHHSSLTRPV
-243 PPVFAT
+243 PPVFST
-249 TTTVRVQTAVEFNVV
+249 TTTVRVQTSVELNVLTPVSVTADGVV
-264 DAVEVTAK
+264 D
-272 GEVDG
+272 GSRY
-277 VHVDGPLTLS
+277 DGPITLA
-287 VGKHDVG
+287 VGKHDVRDG
-294 NSAVLVFPAGSVT
+294 AVLVFPAGAT
-307 PHAEGLPALD
+307 APHASGLPVLD
-317 GRTWVSPFVD
+317 GKSWVSPFVD
-327 AGMRG
+327 AGHRG
-332 SHPLAAT
+332 AHPLAST

-362 NRDGHAA
+362 NRDGRSA
-369 RRTTV
+369 RRTTI
-374 IVLMLLGC
+374 IVLMLLGA
-382 FYVFPAVFA
+382 FYLFPAVFA
-391 ILGRLRDPGLYLTG
+391 VLGRLRDPGLYVTG

-416 ALVAGV
+416 ALISGI
-422 GGEVLG
+422 GGSVLG

-455 HDLRRGGVATFRRC
+455 HDLLRGGVRTFRRC
-469 AVLAG
+469 AVVAG

-506 LLVLGIWWRKL
+506 LLVLGIWWRRL

-529 GISSSVAI
+529 GCSSSVAI
-537 ILTMIGIAQSGW
+537 IMTMVGVGQSGW
-549 PGVLLGEPAIWTVP
+549 PSVLLGQPAIWTVP
-563 LAFVAMI
+563 LAFLTMVV
-570 TVSRAT
+570 VSRAT
-576 QAYLPPDLES
+576 PAFLPPDLES

-597 RARPAFGDA
+597 RSRHPAYGEA